1 MAARNKKW
9 QPGIKM
15 AEKGSKNFSR
25 FMRHFPTTNYYLPS
39 LLYQRFWLGSH
50 TLAIYTY
57 SNREVD
63 HSFDYYFSEYYT
75 ERAFE

>member
-25 FMRHFPTTNYYLPS
+25 FMRHFPTTYEDYLEAYPS
-39 LLYQRFWLGSH
+39 KC
-50 TLAIYTY
+50 
-57 SNREVD
+57 VD
-63 HSFDYYFSEYYT
+63 DCKEYK
-75 ERAFE
+75 E